1 MTKRKYQGELIR
13 FQKSINRPLGMVA
26 EILKPGYTIDDL
38 REGFKKYYP
47 YEWQRGCGQKVGL
60 LHIVTNDEIHK
71 RTNSYRI
78 TAAGFYWFPKKG
90 YRNSWLSL

>member
-47 YEWQRGCGQKVGL
+47 YEWQIICERYNIFHVEYTGTQSKNI
-60 LHIVTNDEIHK
+60 HIM
-71 RTNSYRI
+71 
-78 TAAGFYWFPKKG
+78 KKAKT
-90 YRNSWLSL
+90 YVLENMYLNKKYPT